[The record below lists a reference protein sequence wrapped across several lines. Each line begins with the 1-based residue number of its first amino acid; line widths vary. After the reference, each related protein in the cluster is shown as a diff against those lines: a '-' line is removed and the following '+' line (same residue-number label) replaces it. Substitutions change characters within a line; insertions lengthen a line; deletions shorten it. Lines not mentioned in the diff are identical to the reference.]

1 MTAAP
6 RALRPALA
14 AALLVVAACTRPASS
29 TADDVHAG
37 HDSAMPAATVA
48 MSATASPS
56 SDSTLPPDGDA
67 AAARLAASPRHGEYA
82 MIPVE
87 GGDSVRAWV
96 VYPERKTKAPV
107 VVVIHE
113 IFGLSPWIRAVAD
126 QLAADGFIAVAPDF
140 LTGKPM
146 PASPDQ
152 AASVPGA
159 MDSITSM
166 IRTLDNGQIV
176 RRIGAAA
183 RYGTSLP
190 AATSRWGVI
199 GFCWGGTNAFLT
211 AASFPTLSAAVPYYG
226 AVQPAKMDLTRTK
239 APVLAFYGEND
250 ARVDATIPVADSTLR
265 IAGARFEKIVFPG
278 AGHGFLRQQSG
289 QNGANAAATR
299 QAWPR
304 TIAWFRQYL
313 DR

>member
-1 MTAAP
+1 MTVARFSFISVAI
-6 RALRPALA
+6 AT
-14 AALLVVAACTRPASS
+14 LLLTACAKRGGSAE
-29 TADDVHAG
+29 DVHAG
-37 HDSAMPAATVA
+37 HDSAMPTATIA
-48 MSATASPS
+48 MSAATPS
-56 SDSTLPPDGDA
+56 SDSTLPPDGSTA
-67 AAARLAASPRHGEYA
+67 VARLAASPRHGEYA

-113 IFGLSPWIRAVAD
+113 IFGLSPWIRSVAD
-126 QLAADGFIAVAPDF
+126 QLAADGFIAIAPDF
-140 LTGKPM
+140 LTGKRLPVS
-146 PASPDQ
+146 ADA

-159 MDSITSM
+159 MDSIVST
-166 IRTLDNGQIV
+166 IRTLDDAQIV

-199 GFCWGGTNAFLT
+199 GFCWGGTNAFRT

-226 AVQPAKMDLTRTK
+226 AVQPAKMDLTKTK
-239 APVLAFYGEND
+239 AAVLAFYGEND
-250 ARVDATIPVADSTLR
+250 ARVNATIPTADSTLR
-265 IAGARFEKIVFPG
+265 AAGVPFDKMIFPG

-304 TIAWFRQYL
+304 TIAFFRQHL
-313 DR
+313 ER

>member
-1 MTAAP
+1 MTFARRSLLSAAAATFLLTAACAK
-6 RALRPALA
+6 RAGPPAE
-14 AALLVVAACTRPASS
+14 
-29 TADDVHAG
+29 DVHAG
-37 HDSAMPAATVA
+37 HDNSASIATVEMA
-48 MSATASPS
+48 ASMPS
-56 SDSTLPPDGDA
+56 IPPDA
-67 AAARLAASPRHGEYA
+67 SIAVARLAASPRHGEYA

-107 VVVIHE
+107 VVVVHE
-113 IFGLSPWIRAVAD
+113 IFGLSPWVRSVAD
-126 QLAADGFIAVAPDF
+126 QLAADGFIAIAPDF

-146 PASPDQ
+146 PASADQ
-152 AASVPGA
+152 AANVPGA
-159 MDSITSM
+159 MDSIVSM
-166 IRTLDNGQIV
+166 IRTLDNAQIV

-211 AASFPTLSAAVPYYG
+211 AANFPTLSAAVPYYG
-226 AVQPAKMDLTRTK
+226 AVQPAKMDLTKTK
-239 APVLAFYGEND
+239 AAVLAFYGEND
-250 ARVDATIPVADSTLR
+250 ARVNATIPVADSTLR
-265 IAGARFEKIVFPG
+265 VAGVPFEKTIFPG

-289 QNGANAAATR
+289 QNGANAAAAA

-304 TIAWFRQYL
+304 TIAWFRQHL
-313 DR
+313 ER

>member
-1 MTAAP
+1 MTVARRSLLSAATATLLLTAACAK
-6 RALRPALA
+6 RGGPAE
-14 AALLVVAACTRPASS
+14 
-29 TADDVHAG
+29 DVHAG
-37 HDSAMPAATVA
+37 HDSAMPTATIA
-48 MSATASPS
+48 MSAAAPS
-56 SDSTLPPDGDA
+56 SDSTLPPDGSG

-107 VVVIHE
+107 VIVIHE
-113 IFGLSPWIRAVAD
+113 IFGLSPWVRSVAD
-126 QLAADGFIAVAPDF
+126 QLAADGFIAIAPDF

-146 PASPDQ
+146 PASADE
-152 AASVPGA
+152 AANVPGA
-159 MDSITSM
+159 MDSIVSM
-166 IRTLDNGQIV
+166 IRTLDNAQLV

-226 AVQPAKMDLTRTK
+226 AVQPAKMDLTKTK
-239 APVLAFYGEND
+239 AAVLAFYGEND
-250 ARVDATIPVADSTLR
+250 ARVNATIPVADSTLR
-265 IAGARFEKIVFPG
+265 VAGATFEKMIFSG

-304 TIAWFRQYL
+304 TIAWFRQHL
-313 DR
+313 ER